1 MDVVF
6 GLWADGPTYPAHGG
20 VGAGA
25 SGSPVVGPLG
35 MLDILETALGLSGP
49 AQPQV
54 VRIAAWQGKLEAADT
69 GARFWHASLAADPW
83 ATARLLLSW
92 RDALIEAG
100 WRPAVAVSPRIS
112 DIAAAEEIGA
122 ALPPGPADRLAA
134 LSRALDARA
143 GRCVQRVRLIDA
155 RSELS
160 PGWRRLIAA
169 LEGLGVVIEA
179 VAPRAAADP
188 NCSLGR
194 AQHWITEG
202 VHQEVGPDGGLV
214 EILAD
219 TPMMAAEALA
229 GWLASRPE
237 GAGSTVLVAQD
248 GDSQLLDGIL
258 ARHAQPRAGLS
269 PRSPFRGALQV
280 LPLAFQLAWPPFDAQ
295 ALMDLLLLPRPPLP
309 RAVARRIATVLA
321 EAPGLDGPAWR
332 DLWREIEEE
341 ARAAAET
348 DAEQKAVTVRLE
360 RWQAWVRPSSL
371 DASGGLSLV
380 QVLAICTRVAEWAM
394 AQYSATGDPYFLS
407 ARRLAEAV
415 SEAVRSLARTS
426 YSPTLL
432 DRIIDQAL
440 ADGESDPT
448 AQAEAAPWRAVAHP
462 GAIWSEASTVVWW
475 NFVDT
480 GERPPRTP
488 WTQHERTAL
497 ADAGCEP
504 DGDADA
510 ARRLAAA
517 WERPVLNAGEQLVV
531 VRASLS
537 QGAATAPHPLAHRLA
552 PVLRTE
558 AQHSRAEPLFRR
570 SQVVLAGV
578 NLERTPLDRRVLP
591 AAVMRW
597 DVPPRFAELVGARVE
612 SATAFEDLLAC
623 QFSWALKHVARLRPG
638 RARSIPDANQLLG
651 LLAHALATE
660 LLPSGAP
667 PEPDAVAAAAEA
679 RLDTLVDEMAAPL
692 RTSAAAADFVFARRR
707 LPASIAAL
715 ARSLR
720 ENGLTVEA
728 MEVPVE
734 GRFADT
740 LPVRGAIDL
749 LARTPTGA
757 PVIVD
762 LKWTRSDNVRRREI
776 EAGLAVQLATY
787 VALVDPSLTAEAGY
801 FLLNQRELVAPTGG
815 QLRGRTVASV
825 RSLADTWRA
834 VLESWTLWRGHTADN
849 GLLALGVTG
858 AAELAPQGL
867 SLVRDVRCDRCDYAT
882 LCRVNASGAAA

>member
-1 MDVVF
+1 MDIVF

-20 VGAGA
+20 AGTGA
-25 SGSPVVGPLG
+25 SGAPVVGPLG
-35 MLDILETALGLSGP
+35 LLDILETALGLAGP

-54 VRIAAWQGKLEAADT
+54 VRIAAWQGKLEAADN

-83 ATARLLLSW
+83 ATSRMLLGW
-92 RDALIEAG
+92 RDALIESG
-100 WRPAVAVSPRIS
+100 WRPALSVSPRIA
-112 DIAAAEEIGA
+112 DLAAAEALGD
-122 ALPPGPADRLAA
+122 ALPLGPADRLALLTA
-134 LSRALDARA
+134 ALDKRVA
-143 GRCVQRVRLIDA
+143 RCVQRVRLIDGK
-155 RSELS
+155 SDLT
-160 PGWRRLIAA
+160 PGWRRLIDT
-169 LEGLGVVIEA
+169 LEGLGVVIE
-179 VAPRAAADP
+179 VVTPRATADP

-194 AQHWITEG
+194 AQNWIVNG
-202 VHQEVGPDGGLV
+202 VYQKVGPDGGLV

-219 TPMMAAEALA
+219 TPMTAAEALA
-229 GWLASRPE
+229 SWLAARPE
-237 GAGSTVLVAQD
+237 AQGSTVLIAQD
-248 GDSQLLDGIL
+248 GDSQLLDGVL

-280 LPLAFQLAWPPFDAQ
+280 LPLAFQLAWAPFDAQ

-309 RAVARRIATVLA
+309 RAIARRIATVLA

-332 DLWREIEEE
+332 DVWREIEEE
-341 ARAAAET
+341 ARATAET
-348 DAEQKAVTVRLE
+348 DAEQKAVSVKLE
-360 RWQAWVRPSSL
+360 RWQAWTRPSLL

-394 AQYSATGDPYFLS
+394 AQHGATGDPYFLS

-415 SEAVRSLARTS
+415 SEAVRSLARIS
-426 YSPTLL
+426 YSRTLL
-432 DRIIDQAL
+432 DRIVDQAL

-462 GAIWSEASTVVWW
+462 GAIWSEAATVVWW
-475 NFVDT
+475 NFMDT

-488 WTQHERTAL
+488 WTQQERTAL

-504 DGDADA
+504 DSDANA

-517 WERPVLNAGEQLVV
+517 WERPVLNAGQQLVV

-558 AQHSRAEPLFRR
+558 AQHARVEHLFR
-570 SQVVLAGV
+570 QPHLVLAGV
-578 NLERTPLDRRVLP
+578 KLERETLDRRVLP

-597 DVPPRFAELVGARVE
+597 DVPPRFAELVGERVE

-623 QFSWALKHVARLRPG
+623 QFAWALKHVARLRPG

-660 LLPSGAP
+660 LLPSGP
-667 PEPDAVAAAAEA
+667 PPDPDAVAAAAEA

-692 RTSAAAADFVFARRR
+692 RTSTAAADFVFARRR

-715 ARSLR
+715 ARSLH

-734 GRFADT
+734 GRFADV

-749 LARTPTGA
+749 LARTSTGA

-801 FLLNQRELVAPTGG
+801 FLLNQRELVTPTGG
-815 QLRGRTVASV
+815 QLQGRTVTSV

-834 VLESWTLWRGHTADN
+834 VLESWTLWRSHAPNN

-858 AAELAPQGL
+858 AAELAPPGL
-867 SLVRDVRCDRCDYAT
+867 SLVREVRCDRCDYAT